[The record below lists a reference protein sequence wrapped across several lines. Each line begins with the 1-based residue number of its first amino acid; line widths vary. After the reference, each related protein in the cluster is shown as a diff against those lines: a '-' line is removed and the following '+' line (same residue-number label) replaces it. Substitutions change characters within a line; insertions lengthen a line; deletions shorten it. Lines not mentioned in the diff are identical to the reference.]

1 MRVRAGLAAVVVCAS
16 TFASGAS
23 VATRE
28 APLRRGC
35 AGDSDVRV
43 TVPAGAPLTIRSM
56 MSGQSAPC
64 YKVAATI
71 DGKTVEG
78 YIDATAIGGLEGFER
93 SRREAEHLDWN
104 QVAGGLHLIGTGGAG
119 TSGLGTD
126 GSGTGASGGGAGPG
140 IGPDRLSVR
149 GPAGGLAAQ
158 AMSLLNASQPQK
170 ALDLLEPQLKKTRDP
185 DLLAVAGAAAWRSD
199 DTSRAAEYWR
209 ASLELRPNADLQKL
223 YDRLQ
228 RETQNDNAGAKLMGM
243 RVLLRYDADAIP
255 IDSAREMLGT
265 LDQEYARITAELG
278 CPGKERVIAVAQ
290 SRDAYLKATQAAEW
304 SGGEYDGRI
313 HVPMTGKSGENLRR
327 VLAHEMVHACLT
339 MMGRW
344 PAWLQEGVAQKLS
357 GETLT
362 PAARKQLTQALQSDR
377 VPKLAALG
385 QDWSRLDSDS
395 AHAAYAESL
404 AAIDLFYENYSGL
417 GLRNLLRSPE
427 RLPEIT
433 VDLDRL
439 LRQ

>member
-1 MRVRAGLAAVVVCAS
+1 MKVQAGLAAAVVCAS
-16 TFASGAS
+16 ALAPGFASGAS

-28 APLRRGC
+28 APLRSGC

-56 MSGQSAPC
+56 MSGESAPC
-64 YKVAATI
+64 YKVAANI

-78 YIDATAIGGLEGFER
+78 YIDAAAIGGLEDFER
-93 SRREAEHLDWN
+93 SRREAEHLDWG
-104 QVAGGLHLIGTGGAG
+104 QVAGAFHLSGAGGA
-119 TSGLGTD
+119 
-126 GSGTGASGGGAGPG
+126 ASGPSGAATPG
-140 IGPDRLSVR
+140 LDADHLSVK
-149 GPAGGLAAQ
+149 GPAGGLAVQ
-158 AMSLLNASQPQK
+158 AMSLINASQPQK
-170 ALDLLEPQLKKTRDP
+170 ALELLEPQLKKTRDP
-185 DLLAVAGAAAWRSD
+185 DILAVAGAAAWRSD
-199 DTSRAAEYWR
+199 DTSRAAEYWK

-228 RETQNDNAGAKLMGM
+228 HETQNDSAGAKLIGM
-243 RVLLRYDADAIP
+243 RVQLRYDADAIP
-255 IDSAREMLGT
+255 IESARDMLGT
-265 LDQEYARITAELG
+265 LDREYARITAELG
-278 CPGKERVIAVAQ
+278 CPGQERVIAVAQ

-304 SGGEYDGRI
+304 SGGQYDGRI
-313 HVPMTGKSGENLRR
+313 HVPITGKPGENLQR

-344 PAWLQEGVAQKLS
+344 PGWLQEGVAQKLS
-357 GETLT
+357 GDTLT
-362 PAARKQLTQALQSDR
+362 PEARKQLTQALQSDK
-377 VPKLAALG
+377 VPKLAELG
-385 QDWSRLDSDS
+385 ENWSRLDSDS
-395 AHAAYAESL
+395 ARAAYAESL
-404 AAIDLFYENYSGL
+404 AAIDLFYENYNGL